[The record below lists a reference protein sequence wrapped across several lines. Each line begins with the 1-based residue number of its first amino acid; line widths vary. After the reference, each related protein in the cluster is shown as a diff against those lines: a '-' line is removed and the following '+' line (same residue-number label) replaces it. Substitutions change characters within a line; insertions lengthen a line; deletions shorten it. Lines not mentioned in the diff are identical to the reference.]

1 MVKSMNSPE
10 PLKNK
15 RQIVQESKQLPA
27 LSFPKFDYEQDRWA
41 TTRTQNVEE
50 IASHWEKAP
59 YKVRVL
65 ADKKFSSHSMVILRK
80 DTFEKLTSVLRDL
93 ERGDAAVRS
102 NLDAVFNSLK
112 LVEELAEK
120 SAGKD
125 SSLERAVRSLTHI
138 CGTISSVIT
147 YAAPFKRTSS
157 SELSADEI
165 EALKELEEGNEK

>member
-1 MVKSMNSPE
+1 MNSPE
-10 PLKNK
+10 TIKNK
-15 RQIVQESKQLPA
+15 SQIVQGSKQLPV

-50 IASHWEKAP
+50 IASYWEKEP

-65 ADKKFSSHSMVILRK
+65 ADKKFSSHSMVLLRK
-80 DTFEKLTSVLRDL
+80 DTFEKLITILRDL
-93 ERGDAAVRS
+93 ERGDAAVKS
-102 NLDAVFNSLK
+102 NLDAVFNTLK

-138 CGTISSVIT
+138 CGTINSVIT
-147 YAAPFKRTSS
+147 YTAPFKKTSS
-157 SELSADEI
+157 SELSVDEI
-165 EALKELEEGNEK
+165 EALRELEGHEK